1 MQSSAPLAATP
12 GAASV
17 NPELGMGPGRGA
29 SATPIFAPTTR
40 PDEPITAG
48 VDFGPGIGSAPNRN
62 KPRKLTQVLQE
73 IANDNPDSDAAAMYA
88 VARRLG
94 Y

>member
-12 GAASV
+12 GAASA
-17 NPELGMGPGRGA
+17 NPEIGMSPGGGA

-48 VDFGPGIGSAPNRN
+48 VDFGPGPGSAPNRN